1 MDLHVFQLCDLIN
14 EIGEE
19 ITKKFLAD
27 FSCPIN
33 QDIESFI
40 KEKAILFEKMDKS
53 RTYIILGINETDIA
67 PVAYF
72 TLANRP
78 ITLEDTIGRQKK
90 ETIFRNNF

>member
-1 MDLHVFQLCDLIN
+1 
-14 EIGEE
+14 
-19 ITKKFLAD
+19 
-27 FSCPIN
+27 
-33 QDIESFI
+33 
-40 KEKAILFEKMDKS
+40 MDKS